1 MKEVLEAEADPEAI
15 TEEAVE
21 PVSFTLLRTAAP

>member
-1 MKEVLEAEADPEAI
+1 MKEMLEAEADP
-15 TEEAVE
+15 EAVE